1 MPSVAALIAEGKIGQ
16 LPLALDSGR
25 KYGMVPMNDALLAFV
40 QSGAVEAREA
50 YRKAY
55 DRVAFLEL
63 LRREGIDTSFVERL
77 A

>member
-1 MPSVAALIAEGKIGQ
+1 
-16 LPLALDSGR
+16 
-25 KYGMVPMNDALLAFV
+25 MVPMNDVLLAFV

-55 DRVAFLEL
+55 DRAAFLEL
-63 LRREGIDTSFVERL
+63 MRREGIDTSFVERL

>member
-1 MPSVAALIAEGKIGQ
+1 
-16 LPLALDSGR
+16 
-25 KYGMVPMNDALLAFV
+25 MVPMNDALLGFV

-55 DRVAFLEL
+55 DRAAFLEL
-63 LRREGIDTSFVERL
+63 MKREGIDTSFVERL

>member
-1 MPSVAALIAEGKIGQ
+1 
-16 LPLALDSGR
+16 
-25 KYGMVPMNDALLAFV
+25 MNDALLAFV

-55 DRVAFLEL
+55 DRVAFIEQ